1 VIVLDSSPRPQV
13 SLVAVAYG
21 RRELLA
27 RMLTSVQDQGVGSLS
42 VEVIVVDNDS
52 PDDTVTFLAEQV
64 QGVRVIPLAE
74 NLGFGQGTSVGVRA
88 ASGEVV
94 VLMNTDVEVRA
105 GWLAP
110 LVEAAQR
117 YGASAPVSVDSDGR
131 TVEFGAWIS
140 DDGHVHLLGPGGGAE
155 ELEGIPRFSSPGV
168 SSLAAHASAA
178 CLAMK
183 RSVYQSLGGFDPV
196 FGLGYHEDVDLFAA
210 MEASGLGALRMVPE
224 STVIHSGGGSFHA
237 EQAARLAAR
246 NHRRTQRRWAWL
258 RRGVAPNFDPAD
270 HRWSGGHRTHGRVRI
285 VDDGAAGLSDD
296 LLGWLRRMHVEVI
309 DDRDQPVDLEIRA
322 GACIGDSSFD
332 PAGVPGV
339 VAEGL
344 DEAGLLD
351 ALASA
356 GVAAST
362 SPRLV
367 GHGAMAMRTASRW

>member
-1 VIVLDSSPRPQV
+1 LIVLESSPRPEV

-52 PDDTVTFLAEQV
+52 PDDTVAFLADQV
-64 QGVRVIPLAE
+64 RGVRVIPLAE
-74 NLGFGQGTSVGVRA
+74 NLGFGQGTNIGVRA
-88 ASGEVV
+88 ASGDVV
-94 VLMNTDVEVRA
+94 VLMNTDVEVMA
-105 GWLAP
+105 GWLPP

-117 YGASAPVSVDSDGR
+117 YGAGAPVSVDSDGR
-131 TVEFGAWIS
+131 IVEFGAWIS
-140 DDGHVHLLGPGGGAE
+140 DDGHVHLLGGGRGGP
-155 ELEGIPRFSSPGV
+155 EGIPHS

-183 RSVYQSLGGFDPV
+183 RSVYQALGGFDPV

-210 MEASGLGALRMVPE
+210 MEASGLGALKMVPE
-224 STVIHSGGGSFHA
+224 SRVIHSGGGSFHA
-237 EQAARLAAR
+237 DQASRLAAR

-258 RRGVAPNFDPAD
+258 RRGVAPNLDPAD
-270 HRWSGGHRTHGRVRI
+270 PRWSGGHRTHGRVRI
-285 VDDGAAGLSDD
+285 VDGGLAGLSDD
-296 LLGWLRRMHVEVI
+296 LFGLLRRMHVEVI

-322 GACIGDSSFD
+322 EADTGDNSFD
-332 PAGVPGV
+332 PAGVPSV

-356 GVAAST
+356 GVAVSM

>member
-1 VIVLDSSPRPQV
+1 MIVLESSPRPDV

-52 PDDTVTFLAEQV
+52 PDDTVSFLAEQV
-64 QGVRVIPLAE
+64 RGVRVIPLAE
-74 NLGFGQGTSVGVRA
+74 NLGFGQGTNVGVRA
-88 ASGEVV
+88 ASGDVV
-94 VLMNTDVEVRA
+94 VLMNTDVEVTA

-110 LVEAAQR
+110 LVEAAQL
-117 YGASAPVSVDSDGR
+117 YGASAPVSVDKDGR
-131 TVEFGAWIS
+131 IVEFGAWIS
-140 DDGHVHLLGPGGGAE
+140 DDGHVHLLGGGAGPE
-155 ELEGIPRFSSPGV
+155 ELEAIPPPSG
-168 SSLAAHASAA
+168 LAAHASAA

-224 STVIHSGGGSFHA
+224 SRVIHSGGGSF
-237 EQAARLAAR
+237 QADQASRLAAR

-258 RRGVAPNFDPAD
+258 RRGVAPTLDPAD
-270 HRWSGGHRTHGRVRI
+270 PRWSGGHRTHGRVRI
-285 VDDGAAGLSDD
+285 VDGGPAGLSDD
-296 LLGWLRRMHVEVI
+296 LLGLLGRMHVEII

-322 GACIGDSSFD
+322 EADTGDSSID
-332 PAGVPGV
+332 RPGVPGV
-339 VAEGL
+339 VADGL
-344 DEAGLLD
+344 DEAGLLE

-356 GVAAST
+356 GVAASM